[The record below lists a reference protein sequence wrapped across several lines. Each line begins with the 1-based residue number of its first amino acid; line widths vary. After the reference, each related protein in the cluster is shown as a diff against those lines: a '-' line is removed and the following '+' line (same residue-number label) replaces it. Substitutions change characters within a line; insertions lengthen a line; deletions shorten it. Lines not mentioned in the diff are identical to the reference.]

1 MTFADLW
8 PMLRHV
14 LVMAVLVA
22 VMWDACRE
30 KKPRKKQQHAAAVA
44 VPGKP
49 AKIERF
55 DKEDAIDAEYEV
67 LP

>member
-30 KKPRKKQQHAAAVA
+30 KKPGKKQQPATAM
-44 VPGKP
+44 PGKP
-49 AKIERF
+49 AEIERF